1 MSATVDL
8 PPLGPAPCGSPVGKA
23 VEEDRK
29 TPREIGSRGG
39 VLCENARY
47 F

>member
-1 MSATVDL
+1 MSGTVDL
-8 PPLGPAPCGSPVGKA
+8 PSLGPAPCSSPVGKT
-23 VEEDRK
+23 VGEDRK

-39 VLCENARY
+39 VLCDNARY

>member
-8 PPLGPAPCGSPVGKA
+8 PPLGPAPCSSPVGKT

-39 VLCENARY
+39 CVI
-47 F
+47 